1 MKVRCESC
9 GKKFDYEQNDG
20 LCPHCSVYNS
30 PPEQAAEQ
38 ERQEWRQDVGRQKK
52 AAAALWRDYHRK
64 QDEADNPAEYSN
76 VASEQSA
83 PAEPARDS
91 RRSQAVKQVLR
102 RIRTDYAQPLTLAQL
117 AAEAALEPK
126 YFCRVFRQITG
137 RTPIDYLNY
146 YRVECAAELLCSTS
160 DSVTEV
166 ALACGFG
173 DVSYF
178 GRLFRRQ
185 KGKTPG
191 EYRRAFRG

>member
-1 MKVRCESC
+1 M
-9 GKKFDYEQNDG
+9 
-20 LCPHCSVYNS
+20 
-30 PPEQAAEQ
+30 
-38 ERQEWRQDVGRQKK
+38 
-52 AAAALWRDYHRK
+52 
-64 QDEADNPAEYSN
+64 
-76 VASEQSA
+76 
-83 PAEPARDS
+83 
-91 RRSQAVKQVLR
+91 
-102 RIRTDYAQPLTLAQL
+102 
-117 AAEAALEPK
+117 
-126 YFCRVFRQITG
+126 FRQITG